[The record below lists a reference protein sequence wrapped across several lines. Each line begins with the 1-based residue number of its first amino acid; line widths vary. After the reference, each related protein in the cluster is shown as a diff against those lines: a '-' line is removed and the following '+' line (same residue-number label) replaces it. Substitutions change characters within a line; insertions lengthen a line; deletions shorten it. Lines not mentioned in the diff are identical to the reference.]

1 MGAGN
6 ATKVN
11 PMARE
16 WWSHAT
22 HGSDS
27 THQVDNTGWTRAL
40 FTIAIAILY
49 LYLISLELAIVTFF
63 FQACYLLRCSF
74 PVVFAV

>member
-1 MGAGN
+1 M
-6 ATKVN
+6 VE
-11 PMARE
+11 PCHARFC
-16 WWSHAT
+16 
-22 HGSDS
+22 

-63 FQACYLLRCSF
+63 FQACYVLTRCSS
-74 PVVFAV
+74 PMVFAV